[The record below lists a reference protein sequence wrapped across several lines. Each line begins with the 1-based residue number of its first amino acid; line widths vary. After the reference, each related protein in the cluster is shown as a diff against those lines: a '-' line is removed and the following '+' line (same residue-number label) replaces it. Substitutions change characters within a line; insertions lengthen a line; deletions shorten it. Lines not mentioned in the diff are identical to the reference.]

1 MVLANASTLW
11 PFSASC
17 FTSALITILCFGHPY
32 WRCWQSLGWRSLSF
46 SGRQVPG
53 RLVHAFPHSVD
64 ACKTS
69 ALSHL
74 RVNAPNYFVGGLADS
89 YHREYNS
96 TQRRF
101 LQFCQEFSLVPLP
114 ASEKTII
121 LFSTHL
127 AQRIKQQQLIFIS
140 LPWALCKY
148 HTVSLIHFNLD
159 CD

>member
-1 MVLANASTLW
+1 MQAHYDPSQFPVLHLRLLQYYVLA
-11 PFSASC
+11 
-17 FTSALITILCFGHPY
+17 IHIDGVDI
-32 WRCWQSLGWRSLSF
+32 GWRSLSF

-53 RLVHAFPHSVD
+53 RLFHVFPRSVN

-74 RVNAPNYFVGGLADS
+74 QVNAPNYFIGGLADS

-114 ASEKTII
+114 ASEKNII

-127 AQRIKQQQLIFIS
+127 AQRIKQQSINVDLSSDTKYLS
-140 LPWALCKY
+140 LRLKK
-148 HTVSLIHFNLD
+148 S
-159 CD
+159 